1 VFVRFVTP
9 LYLTKRLIKFSFNEE
24 KGRKRV
30 STLELAIVAKMT
42 GGKIVEYRG
51 ELALTFLNLL
61 GG

>member
-1 VFVRFVTP
+1 
-9 LYLTKRLIKFSFNEE
+9 LIKFGFNEE

-30 STLELAIVAKMT
+30 STLELAKVAKMT
-42 GGKIVEYRG
+42 GGKIVKYRG